1 MTTEETER
9 RAMPDITPEEARAF
23 FPRGLFQ
30 PKGSFRFSLDALL
43 LASFLAPARHGQGE
57 RLLDLGS
64 GCGVVALGML
74 RLHPG
79 LEAVG
84 LDIQPELAEAARI
97 NAARLGFAHRF
108 TALCGDAAVP
118 EPPGMQVES
127 FSLVLANPPYRQR
140 GRGRLPAS
148 RMRLT
153 ALFEEEGGL
162 AAFCRAAERAIT
174 RDGRF
179 GVVFPA
185 HRLEDLLSALHGTGL
200 TPVRLLPVHARAADP
215 AMLVLAEAVKA
226 SAPPGRKNFRDASGP
241 KTGSPPLDTP
251 LVLHEDRGAAVAF
264 TKQALD
270 FCPFLFCNEHSQP
283 NHATRSQY
291 NDIGL

>member
-1 MTTEETER
+1 
-9 RAMPDITPEEARAF
+9 MPYMNAEEARAF

-43 LASFLAPARHGQGE
+43 LASFLVPARQAQGE

-74 RLHPG
+74 CLHPC

-84 LDIQPELAEAARI
+84 LDIQPELAETARI

-108 TALCGDAAVP
+108 TALCRDAAEP
-118 EPPGMQVES
+118 EPPGVPAGS

-148 RMRLT
+148 QMRLT
-153 ALFEEEGGL
+153 ALFEAEGGL
-162 AAFCRAAERAIT
+162 TAFCRAAERAMT
-174 RDGRF
+174 HDGRF

-185 HRLEDLLSALHGTGL
+185 SRLEDLLSALHGTGL

-226 SAPPGRKNFRDASGP
+226 SAFRGRKNSGDASGP
-241 KTGSPPLDTP
+241 KTGNPAFELPLA
-251 LVLHEDRGAAVAF
+251 LHEDRSAAAIF
-264 TKQALD
+264 TKQAFD
-270 FCPFLFCNEHSQP
+270 FCPFLSCNRGNQP
-283 NHATRSQY
+283 HYADGSQY
-291 NDIGL
+291 SDTVL

>member
-1 MTTEETER
+1 
-9 RAMPDITPEEARAF
+9 MPYMNAEEARAF

-43 LASFLAPARHGQGE
+43 LASFLAPARQGRGE

-74 RLHPG
+74 CLHPG
-79 LEAVG
+79 LEALG
-84 LDIQPELAEAARI
+84 LEIQPELTEAARV
-97 NAARLGFAHRF
+97 NAARLGFAGRF
-108 TALCGDAAVP
+108 TALCRDVADP
-118 EPPGMQVES
+118 EPPGVQAET

-140 GRGRLPAS
+140 GCGRLPAS

-153 ALFEEEGGL
+153 ALFETEGGP
-162 AAFCRAAERAIT
+162 AAFCRAAERAMT

-179 GVVFPA
+179 GLVFPA
-185 HRLEDLLSALHGTGL
+185 HRLEDLLSALTGAAL
-200 TPVRLLPVHARAADP
+200 RPVRLLPVRARAADS

-226 SAPPGRKNFRDASGP
+226 SLPQGLKNSGGTPGSEKSRPEFDI
-241 KTGSPPLDTP
+241 P
-251 LVLHEDRGAAVAF
+251 LVLHEDQGAVTVF

-270 FCPFLFCNEHSQP
+270 FCPFLSCNESNTP
-283 NHATRSQY
+283 NNA
-291 NDIGL
+291 IGS